1 MKPTLLHEP
10 PCVSTQERPGSGQDR
25 IGPTSLMPLRSK
37 SSRTLPGPFT
47 SPHDTQSG
55 RSPSTC
61 STRSWNSFRSAVPW
75 RPLRISDHQQHFL
88 SPQGS
93 RSRRSCGD
101 CTTRRQALAVVD
113 AWAAKDFAPMR
124 GNQCLRAPV
133 PSVPP
138 HTSSLAP
145 ILPRPPLLQWTHG
158 AALPATRWQRRPAP
172 TLSSPQER
180 DMACLSRTTAG
191 TAAMRPAPSTQ
202 VERGVAP

>member
-101 CTTRRQALAVVD
+101 CTTRRQAPAVVD

-133 PSVPP
+133 PSVSP

-145 ILPRPPLLQWTHG
+145 IPPRPP
-158 AALPATRWQRRPAP
+158 AP
-172 TLSSPQER
+172 TVDPRRRTACNPMATPPSPHSFEPTGAR
-180 DMACLSRTTAG
+180 HGMPFPDDRWHSG
-191 TAAMRPAPSTQ
+191 NAPSPLHA
-202 VERGVAP
+202 G